1 MPGGNSAITAD
12 NSSEERWGAQTIG
25 LARLRLHRMAGG
37 GDLGSRAT
45 GKARLLPRAA
55 TSRSAG
61 TRQRLKRRTRVRSSP
76 VVTADGDASAN
87 REPAGNSEGVNR
99 RLRSRSRGTS
109 SVRVTARRRKGRVT
123 ARRKGRVT
131 ARLRP
136 GNQRQATAP
145 RAETAEA
152 AVEADPQAAEVDRQA
167 AVVVAT
173 PEAEA
178 ATVAAKHSSSAVS
191 FFPIGPVPFSG
202 GRAVF

>member
-1 MPGGNSAITAD
+1 
-12 NSSEERWGAQTIG
+12 
-25 LARLRLHRMAGG
+25 LRLHRMAGG

-45 GKARLLPRAA
+45 GKARLQPRAA

-61 TRQRLKRRTRVRSSP
+61 TPRPLKRRTRVRSSP
-76 VVTADGDASAN
+76 AVTADGDASAN
-87 REPAGNSEGVNR
+87 REPAGNSDGVNR

-123 ARRKGRVT
+123 APLRSGRVT
-131 ARLRP
+131 TRLRP
-136 GNQRQATAP
+136 GNQRPATAP
-145 RAETAEA
+145 HAET
-152 AVEADPQAAEVDRQA
+152 PQAAAEVDRQA
-167 AVVVAT
+167 AVEVAT

-202 GRAVF
+202 GRAAF